1 MTPYSEQVHARMDAI
16 ATIERGL
23 GPAMLVIM
31 RLGGLFIYAPVL
43 SMAAIPARVKGLFV
57 VIAGVGV
64 YAVLAARGV
73 PFPAVR
79 YDDPWAMVPFGAA
92 EIAIGGVI
100 GFIASMPIFAMR
112 AGGLV
117 MGQQMGLGFARFYNP
132 AAGEESDV
140 VEQVLAFIAMG
151 LFLAMGGFDAMFL
164 CVLHSFEH
172 VGAGAFV
179 ADGGGLGFATGVLM
193 AATEFGLRIALP
205 LLGVV
210 FLETVAMGFVS
221 KTVPQLNVL
230 SLGFPIRI
238 IVGLVVIIAGLEVMM
253 SVSESFTG
261 EVLGALHQ
269 WATQPVVA
277 KGGA

>member
-1 MTPYSEQVHARMDAI
+1 M
-16 ATIERGL
+16 
-23 GPAMLVIM
+23 
-31 RLGGLFIYAPVL
+31 
-43 SMAAIPARVKGLFV
+43 
-57 VIAGVGV
+57 
-64 YAVLAARGV
+64 
-73 PFPAVR
+73 
-79 YDDPWAMVPFGAA
+79 
-92 EIAIGGVI
+92 
-100 GFIASMPIFAMR
+100 
-112 AGGLV
+112 
-117 MGQQMGLGFARFYNP
+117 
-132 AAGEESDV
+132 
-140 VEQVLAFIAMG
+140 EQVLAFIAMG